1 MKSNKLFTLANSSA
15 ALYLALVVL
24 LPLATLSVLGLIYLS
39 SNELLLVVVL
49 GWLAVTGLAYV
60 AFILLP
66 ERRRLKQIENLSTDE
81 ETSLPLPELLT
92 PKADWTEQDKTVWTE
107 GCELIQNMLQAPT
120 PWEDIP
126 DQSLRLLSLTSMRYA
141 GETKTSNHE
150 DASLKYR
157 FTLPEALLVLSVT
170 AHRYRKFVLAN
181 VPYAE
186 RVKLSSLLSLYAHKD
201 NLQSGLTWAN
211 HARRLVRLSNPIAAA
226 VGEIKDQFTDRLFKH
241 LSTNVQN
248 DLKRLLLQEVLQV
261 AIDLYSGKLKAS
273 DEELEHYRSTAL
285 NEDDERPPISKEPLR
300 ILLLGQTSAGKSS
313 LINALANSLASEVD
327 TLPTTAQTQSHALEI
342 MPGTKMHFIDT
353 VGLNNTE
360 VDIQTLT
367 ELAFDADL
375 IIFVSRATQP
385 ARAPDQLLYEHINTA
400 FLAKPERRAPPLML
414 VLTHI
419 DQLTPRA
426 EWHPPYDLGEDSG
439 KARQIS
445 EALQSCLSQIGLPAN
460 TAAIPVRLT
469 PAEDAYNL
477 DAVASQIMSLQ
488 DTATLAQWNRRRV
501 ERGEASISWND
512 RWSQIKGLGRV
523 IGKTKIL

>member
-1 MKSNKLFTLANSSA
+1 MKLSKLFNLTNRSA
-15 ALYLALVVL
+15 ALYVALVAM
-24 LPLATLSVLGLIYLS
+24 LPMATLSVLGLIYLS

-49 GWLAVTGLAYV
+49 GWLAVTSVAYV
-60 AFILLP
+60 VFILLP
-66 ERRRLKQIENLSTDE
+66 EKRRLKQIENLNADE
-81 ETSLPLPELLT
+81 ESSLPLPELLT
-92 PKADWTEQDKTVWTE
+92 PKSDWTDQDKAVWSE
-107 GCELIQNMLQAPT
+107 GCALIQNMLQTRT
-120 PWEDIP
+120 PWEEIP
-126 DQSLRLLSLTSMRYA
+126 DQSLRLLSLTSMRYS
-141 GETKTSNHE
+141 GETKTSNND

-241 LSTNVQN
+241 LSSNVQN

-273 DEELEHYRSTAL
+273 DEELEHYRSTAHS
-285 NEDDERPPISKEPLR
+285 EDQKRPPISKEPLR
-300 ILLLGQTSAGKSS
+300 VLLLGQNSAGKSS
-313 LINALANSLASEVD
+313 LINAMANSLASEVD
-327 TLPTTAQTQSHALEI
+327 TLPSTAQTQSHAIEL

-353 VGLNNTE
+353 VGLNNTT
-360 VDIQTLT
+360 VDIHALT

-375 IIFVSRATQP
+375 IVFVARATQP
-385 ARAPDQLLYEHINTA
+385 ARAPDQLLYEHINKA
-400 FLAKPERRAPPLML
+400 FLKKPERRTPPIML
-414 VLTHI
+414 VLTHV
-419 DQLTPRA
+419 DQLTPRS
-426 EWHPPYDLGEDSG
+426 EWRPPYDLGESG
-439 KARQIS
+439 GKSQQIS
-445 EALQSCLSQIGLPAN
+445 EALHSCLSQIGLPEG

-469 PAEDAYNL
+469 PAEDIYNL
-477 DAVASQIMSLQ
+477 DAVTSQIMSLQ
-488 DTATLAQWNRRRV
+488 DTATMSQWNRRRV
-501 ERGEASISWND
+501 ERGEASISWNE